1 MVKTKKDIA
10 YQIFLNI
17 LFVIVC
23 VLILIPFILVV
34 SASFSKER
42 DIADYGY
49 SLIPRNFSLES
60 YAYIFKKPEVVIQAY
75 KITAIFSFAHM
86 ILSVFLMACMAFML
100 SKRNLKLKKQISFFV
115 YFTTLFSGG
124 LVPTYILL
132 TQYLHL
138 GDTIWVYILP
148 GLISP
153 WYVFMMRTQF
163 NTIPYE
169 ITEAA
174 YVDGADEFFIFFRI
188 IIPLSK
194 PVIAAVS
201 LFMLL
206 ATWNNW
212 YTSMIYINNPDLFS
226 LQYLL
231 QRIMS
236 NLQLLRDSE
245 SVLNL
250 DTDIPS
256 ETVRMAMAVIVA
268 GPALVV
274 FPFFQKYFVK
284 GVTVGSVKG

>member
-10 YQIFLNI
+10 YQIFLNA
-17 LFVIVC
+17 LFIIVC
-23 VLILIPFILVV
+23 TLILIPFILVV
-34 SASFSKER
+34 SASFSMER

-60 YAYIFKKPEVVIQAY
+60 YAYIFKKPETVIQAY
-75 KITAIFSFAHM
+75 KITAIFSFIQM
-86 ILSVFLMACMAFML
+86 GMSVFFMACLAFML

-115 YFTTLFSGG
+115 YFTSLFSGG
-124 LVPTYILL
+124 LVPTYIII

-148 GLISP
+148 ALISP

-206 ATWNNW
+206 GSWNNW
-212 YTSMIYINNPDLFS
+212 YTSMIYINDPKLFS

-231 QRIMS
+231 QRIMN

-245 SVLNL
+245 SVLNM

-256 ETVRMAMAVIVA
+256 ETVRMAMAVVVA

>member
-10 YQIFLNI
+10 YQIFLNA
-17 LFVIVC
+17 LFIIVC
-23 VLILIPFILVV
+23 TLILIPFILVV
-34 SASFSKER
+34 SASFSMER

-60 YAYIFKKPEVVIQAY
+60 YGYIFKKPETVIQAY
-75 KITAIFSFAHM
+75 KITAIFSFVQM
-86 ILSVFLMACMAFML
+86 GMSVFFMACLAFML

-115 YFTTLFSGG
+115 YFTSLFSGG
-124 LVPTYILL
+124 LVPTYIII

-148 GLISP
+148 ALISP

-206 ATWNNW
+206 GSWNNW
-212 YTSMIYINNPDLFS
+212 YTSMIYINDPKLFS

-231 QRIMS
+231 QRIMN
-236 NLQLLRDSE
+236 NLQLLRDAE